1 MKHRSFI
8 LLWAVCA
15 CILAGCGGS
24 STQKD
29 EHQHAHD
36 EHSHH
41 DHKHEH
47 DHKHDHDHEGEEHDH
62 DYKEDTHEAID
73 NEIIFTAEQA
83 KAVGL
88 EVSTAEPGLFCQVI
102 KAGGQILSAQGDE
115 VTIAATSNGIF

>member
-102 KAGGQILSAQGDE
+102 KAGGQILSYSDRKSVGRE
-115 VTIAATSNGIF
+115 RV

>member
-1 MKHRSFI
+1 MKHRTFI
-8 LLWAVCA
+8 LLWAACA

-29 EHQHAHD
+29 EHPHAHD

-41 DHKHEH
+41 EHEH
-47 DHKHDHDHEGEEHDH
+47 QHDHDHDGEEHDH
-62 DYKEDTHEAID
+62 DCEEETHEAVD
-73 NEIIFTAEQA
+73 NEIIFTAQQA

-88 EVSTAEPGLFCQVI
+88 EVSTVAPGLFCQVI

-115 VTIAATSNGIF
+115 VTIAATSSRPF